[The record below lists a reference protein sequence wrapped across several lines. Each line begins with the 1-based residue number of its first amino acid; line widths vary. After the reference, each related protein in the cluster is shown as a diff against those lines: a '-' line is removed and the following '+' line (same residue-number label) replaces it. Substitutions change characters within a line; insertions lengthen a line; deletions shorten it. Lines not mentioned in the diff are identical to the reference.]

1 MIYSIATRNEVICL
15 SKHMCSTSCSIV
27 SQQPMYSYTTKFD
40 ERNYEARARIIH
52 LRLRNIGETFNLWLR
67 VLSRLLYDFDNL
79 LRFFIKRA
87 FLVHF
92 IVSSSKKIAR
102 IIFYYFLKLVML
114 ISVISKRI
122 YTQ

>member
-27 SQQPMYSYTTKFD
+27 SQQPTYSYTTKFD

-52 LRLRNIGETFNLWLR
+52 LCLRNIGETFNLWLR
-67 VLSRLLYDFDNL
+67 VLSRLLYDFGNL
-79 LRFFIKRA
+79 FRFFIKRA

-92 IVSSSKKIAR
+92 IVSSKKIAR

-114 ISVISKRI
+114 ISILSKRI